1 MKFRIITGV
10 IVLTILASPVQLA
23 AQEPESNNHH
33 RYSLTSLGSLGGTSS
48 GASSINNRNW
58 VSGSSDLP
66 GDSTQH
72 AVLWAHGETFDLGTL
87 GGPNSSV
94 AWPNHNDHF
103 VVGIAETPNLDPLG
117 ERWSCAAFFPSAT
130 GHTCL
135 GFVWRDGVMSPLPTL
150 GGNNGYAAGA
160 NRSGQIVGWAET
172 AVHDP
177 TCVAPQV
184 LQFEAVIW
192 GPREH
197 EIQHLPPLPG
207 DPDSAATA
215 INDRG
220 QVVGISGTCYKAV
233 GALSAKHAVLWEN
246 GSAIDIGNLGGVA
259 WNTPA
264 AISNRGEVAGFSDLP
279 GDDPDHPNFHAFRWT
294 RKAGIEDLG
303 TLPGDRLSL
312 AYGINERGQVVG
324 QSIGRSGS
332 RAFLWESGVMVD
344 LNALVPPGSPL
355 LIYANDVND
364 AGRIVGQAYDQRTG
378 EFFSFVAVPTDRF

>member
-1 MKFRIITGV
+1 MKFRVFTGV
-10 IVLTILASPVQLA
+10 IVLNILASPVQLA

-33 RYSLTSLGSLGGTSS
+33 RYSLTSLASLGATSS

-58 VSGSSDLP
+58 VSGFSNLSGDL
-66 GDSTQH
+66 TQH
-72 AVLWAHGETFDLGTL
+72 AVVWAGGETFDLGTL

-94 AWPNHNDHF
+94 SWPNHNDHF
-103 VVGIAETPNLDPLG
+103 VVGIAETPSLDPLG
-117 ERWSCAAFFPSAT
+117 ERWSCAAFFPSST

-135 GFVWRDGVMSPLPTL
+135 GFVWHDGVMRPLPTL

-160 NRSGQIVGWAET
+160 NRLGQIVGWAET

-192 GPREH
+192 GPRGND
-197 EIQHLPPLPG
+197 IQQLPPLAG

-233 GALSAKHAVLWEN
+233 GALSAKHAVLWED
-246 GSAIDIGNLGGVA
+246 GRAIDIGNLGGIA

-264 AISNRGEVAGFSDLP
+264 AINNRGEVAGFSDLP
-279 GDDPDHPNFHAFRWT
+279 GDDPNHPNFHAFRWT
-294 RKAGIEDLG
+294 RRAGIEDLG

-312 AYGINERGQVVG
+312 AFGINDRGQVVG
-324 QSIGRSGS
+324 QSIGGSGS
-332 RAFLWESGVMVD
+332 RAFLRENGVMLD
-344 LNALVPPGSPL
+344 LNALVPTGSPI
-355 LIYANDVND
+355 LIYANDVNNE
-364 AGRIVGQAYDQRTG
+364 GRIVGQAYDQSTG
-378 EFFSFVAVPTDRF
+378 EYFSFVAVPRDED

>member
-1 MKFRIITGV
+1 MKFRIFTGV
-10 IVLTILASPVQLA
+10 IVTTILAAPVQLA

-33 RYSLTSLGSLGGTSS
+33 RYSLMSLASLGGTSS

-58 VSGSSDLP
+58 EGGFSNLS

-72 AVLWAHGETFDLGTL
+72 AVVWAGGEIFDLGTL

-94 AWPNHNDHF
+94 AWPNHNDHA

-117 ERWSCAAFFPSAT
+117 ERWSCAAFFPSST

-160 NRSGQIVGWAET
+160 NRLGQIVGWAET

-177 TCVAPQV
+177 TCIAPQV

-192 GPREH
+192 GPRGD
-197 EIQHLPPLPG
+197 EIQQLPPLPG

-220 QVVGISGTCYKAV
+220 QIVGISGTCQSSRCAERQARR
-233 GALSAKHAVLWEN
+233 ALGKWQGNRHWQPWRRRLEHACRN
-246 GSAIDIGNLGGVA
+246 QQSR
-259 WNTPA
+259 
-264 AISNRGEVAGFSDLP
+264 RGRWV
-279 GDDPDHPNFHAFRWT
+279 FR
-294 RKAGIEDLG
+294 
-303 TLPGDRLSL
+303 L
-312 AYGINERGQVVG
+312 AR
-324 QSIGRSGS
+324 
-332 RAFLWESGVMVD
+332 
-344 LNALVPPGSPL
+344 
-355 LIYANDVND
+355 
-364 AGRIVGQAYDQRTG
+364 
-378 EFFSFVAVPTDRF
+378 